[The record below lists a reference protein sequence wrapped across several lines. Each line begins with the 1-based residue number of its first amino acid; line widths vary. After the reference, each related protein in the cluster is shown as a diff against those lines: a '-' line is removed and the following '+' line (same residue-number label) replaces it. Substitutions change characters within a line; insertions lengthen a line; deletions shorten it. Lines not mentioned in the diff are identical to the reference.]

1 MIVNALPQTRPNDFT
16 KAIPIV
22 KEIMESIKEKDDE
35 ALYELTEK
43 FDKVKIKNI
52 KVSKEELIEQASKL
66 DNTLRNSIDVIYEQL
81 KAFHELTMPP
91 NMGGENGNVLFGI
104 IWKSIE
110 RVGIYVPGGKHS
122 YPSTLLMAGVP
133 AKVAGVS
140 EIYVATPANKEGTI
154 DPALAYIS
162 LKLGVNEVYRIG
174 GAQAIIAL
182 ALGTKSVKKVDKIIG
197 PGNIYVQAAK
207 YLVSN
212 IVGIDGIE
220 GPTELV
226 IIADSSA
233 KAEYIVLDMKA
244 QAEHGDDSYIVLLS
258 DSYEIMKK
266 VEESLK
272 DDSKIFYV
280 VKTKDIEEAIELAN
294 SIAPEHLSLY
304 VKDPLTVINKI
315 RNSGAISLGSTPPAL
330 IDYAAG
336 PNHILPTNG
345 WARFKGGITVYDFL
359 KPIMYAYAQNIDKR
373 LVDASIALAN
383 HEGFVIHGK
392 SIGVRYE

>member
-52 KVSKEELIEQASKL
+52 KVSREELIEQSSKL

-91 NMGGENGNVLFGI
+91 NMGGGNSNVSFGI

-133 AKVAGVS
+133 AKVSGVN
-140 EIYVATPANKEGTI
+140 EIYVATPTNKEGTI

-272 DDSKIFYV
+272 DDTKIFYV

-304 VKDPLTVINKI
+304 VKDPLKMINKI

-345 WARFKGGITVYDFL
+345 WARFRGGITVYDFL
-359 KPIMYAYAQNIDKR
+359 KPIMYANAQNIDKR
-373 LVDASIALAN
+373 LVDASIVLAN

>member
-1 MIVNALPQTRPNDFT
+1 MIVNVLPQTRPNDFT

-52 KVSKEELIEQASKL
+52 KVSREELIEQASKL

-91 NMGGENGNVLFGI
+91 NMGGGNSNVSFGI

-133 AKVAGVS
+133 AKVAGVN

-304 VKDPLTVINKI
+304 VKDPLTMINKI

-345 WARFKGGITVYDFL
+345 WARFRGGITVYDFL
-359 KPIMYAYAQNIDKR
+359 KPIMYANAQNIDKA
-373 LVDASIALAN
+373 LVNASIVLAN

>member
-1 MIVNALPQTRPNDFT
+1 MIVNVLPQTRPNDFT

-52 KVSKEELIEQASKL
+52 KVSREELIEQASKL

-91 NMGGENGNVLFGI
+91 NMGGGNSNVSFGI

-133 AKVAGVS
+133 AKVAGVN
-140 EIYVATPANKEGTI
+140 EIYVATPTNKEGTI

-272 DDSKIFYV
+272 DDTKIFYV

-294 SIAPEHLSLY
+294 IIAPEHLSLY
-304 VKDPLTVINKI
+304 VKDPLTMINKI

-345 WARFKGGITVYDFL
+345 WARFRGGITVYDFL
-359 KPIMYAYAQNIDKR
+359 KPIMYANAQNIDKG
-373 LVDASIALAN
+373 LVDASIVLAN

>member
-52 KVSKEELIEQASKL
+52 KVSREELIEQASKL

-91 NMGGENGNVLFGI
+91 NMGGGNSNVSFGI

-133 AKVAGVS
+133 AKVAGVN

-345 WARFKGGITVYDFL
+345 WARFRGGITVYDFL

-373 LVDASIALAN
+373 LVDASIVLAN

>member
-52 KVSKEELIEQASKL
+52 KVSREELIEQASKL

-91 NMGGENGNVLFGI
+91 NMGGGNSNVSFGI

-133 AKVAGVS
+133 AKVAGVN

-280 VKTKDIEEAIELAN
+280 VKTRDIEEAIELAN

-304 VKDPLTVINKI
+304 VKDPLTMINKI

-345 WARFKGGITVYDFL
+345 WARFRGGITVYDFL
-359 KPIMYAYAQNIDKR
+359 KPIMYANAQNIDKG
-373 LVDASIALAN
+373 LVDASIVLAN

>member
-52 KVSKEELIEQASKL
+52 KVSKEELIEQSSKL

-91 NMGGENGNVLFGI
+91 NMGGGNSNVSFGI

-110 RVGIYVPGGKHS
+110 RVGIYVPGDKHS
-122 YPSTLLMAGVP
+122 YPSTLLMASVP
-133 AKVAGVS
+133 AKIAGVN

-272 DDSKIFYV
+272 DDTKIFYV
-280 VKTKDIEEAIELAN
+280 VKTRDIEEAIELAN
-294 SIAPEHLSLY
+294 IIAPEHLSLY
-304 VKDPLTVINKI
+304 VKDPLTIINKI

-345 WARFKGGITVYDFL
+345 WARFRGGITVYDFL

-373 LVDASIALAN
+373 LVDASIVLAN

>member
-1 MIVNALPQTRPNDFT
+1 MIVNVLPQTRPNDFT

-52 KVSKEELIEQASKL
+52 KVSREELIEQASKL

-91 NMGGENGNVLFGI
+91 NMGGGNSNVSFGI

-133 AKVAGVS
+133 AKVAGVN
-140 EIYVATPANKEGTI
+140 EIYVATPTNKEGTI

-304 VKDPLTVINKI
+304 VKDPLTMINKI

-345 WARFKGGITVYDFL
+345 WARFRGGITVYDFL
-359 KPIMYAYAQNIDKR
+359 KPIMYANAQNIDKG
-373 LVDASIALAN
+373 LVDASIVLAN

>member
-1 MIVNALPQTRPNDFT
+1 
-16 KAIPIV
+16 
-22 KEIMESIKEKDDE
+22 
-35 ALYELTEK
+35 
-43 FDKVKIKNI
+43 
-52 KVSKEELIEQASKL
+52 
-66 DNTLRNSIDVIYEQL
+66 
-81 KAFHELTMPP
+81 
-91 NMGGENGNVLFGI
+91 
-104 IWKSIE
+104 
-110 RVGIYVPGGKHS
+110 
-122 YPSTLLMAGVP
+122 
-133 AKVAGVS
+133 
-140 EIYVATPANKEGTI
+140 
-154 DPALAYIS
+154 
-162 LKLGVNEVYRIG
+162 
-174 GAQAIIAL
+174 
-182 ALGTKSVKKVDKIIG
+182 
-197 PGNIYVQAAK
+197 
-207 YLVSN
+207 
-212 IVGIDGIE
+212 
-220 GPTELV
+220 
-226 IIADSSA
+226 
-233 KAEYIVLDMKA
+233 
-244 QAEHGDDSYIVLLS
+244 AEHGDDSYIVLLS

-345 WARFKGGITVYDFL
+345 WARFRGGITVYDFL

-373 LVDASIALAN
+373 LVDASIVLAN

>member
-52 KVSKEELIEQASKL
+52 KVSREELIEQSSKL

-91 NMGGENGNVLFGI
+91 NMGGGNSNVSFGI

-133 AKVAGVS
+133 AKVAGVN
-140 EIYVATPANKEGTI
+140 EIYVATPTNKEGTI

-345 WARFKGGITVYDFL
+345 WARFRGGITVYDFL
-359 KPIMYAYAQNIDKR
+359 KPIMYAYAQNIDKG
-373 LVDASIALAN
+373 LVDASIVLAN

>member
-52 KVSKEELIEQASKL
+52 KVSREELIEQASKL

-91 NMGGENGNVLFGI
+91 NMGGGNSNVSFGI

-133 AKVAGVS
+133 AKVSGVN

-233 KAEYIVLDMKA
+233 KPEYIVLDMKA

-258 DSYEIMKK
+258 DSYELMKK

-272 DDSKIFYV
+272 DDTKIFYV
-280 VKTKDIEEAIELAN
+280 VKTRDIEEAIELAN
-294 SIAPEHLSLY
+294 MIAPEHLSLY
-304 VKDPLTVINKI
+304 VKDPLKIINKI

-345 WARFKGGITVYDFL
+345 WARFRGGITVYDFL

-373 LVDASIALAN
+373 LVDASIVLAN

>member
-1 MIVNALPQTRPNDFT
+1 MIVNVLPQTRPNDFT

-52 KVSKEELIEQASKL
+52 KVSREELIEQASKL

-91 NMGGENGNVLFGI
+91 NMGGGNSNVSFGI

-133 AKVAGVS
+133 AKVSGVN

-345 WARFKGGITVYDFL
+345 WARFRGGITVYDFL

-373 LVDASIALAN
+373 LVDASIVLAN

>member
-1 MIVNALPQTRPNDFT
+1 MIVNVLPQTRPNDFT

-52 KVSKEELIEQASKL
+52 KVSREELIEQASKL

-91 NMGGENGNVLFGI
+91 NMGGGNSNVSFGI

-133 AKVAGVS
+133 AKVAGVN

-304 VKDPLTVINKI
+304 VKDPLTMINKI

-345 WARFKGGITVYDFL
+345 WARFRGGITVYDFL

-373 LVDASIALAN
+373 LVDASIVLAN

>member
-52 KVSKEELIEQASKL
+52 KVSREELIEQASKL

-91 NMGGENGNVLFGI
+91 NMGGANSNVSFGI

-133 AKVAGVS
+133 AKVSGVN
-140 EIYVATPANKEGTI
+140 EIYVATPTNKEGTI

-345 WARFKGGITVYDFL
+345 WARFRGGITVYDFL

-373 LVDASIALAN
+373 LVDASIVLAN

>member
-1 MIVNALPQTRPNDFT
+1 MIVNVLPQTRPNDFT

-52 KVSKEELIEQASKL
+52 KVSREELIEQSSKL

-91 NMGGENGNVLFGI
+91 NMGGGNSNVSFGI

-133 AKVAGVS
+133 AKVAGVN

-244 QAEHGDDSYIVLLS
+244 
-258 DSYEIMKK
+258 
-266 VEESLK
+266 
-272 DDSKIFYV
+272 
-280 VKTKDIEEAIELAN
+280 
-294 SIAPEHLSLY
+294 
-304 VKDPLTVINKI
+304 
-315 RNSGAISLGSTPPAL
+315 
-330 IDYAAG
+330 
-336 PNHILPTNG
+336 
-345 WARFKGGITVYDFL
+345 
-359 KPIMYAYAQNIDKR
+359 
-373 LVDASIALAN
+373 
-383 HEGFVIHGK
+383 
-392 SIGVRYE
+392 